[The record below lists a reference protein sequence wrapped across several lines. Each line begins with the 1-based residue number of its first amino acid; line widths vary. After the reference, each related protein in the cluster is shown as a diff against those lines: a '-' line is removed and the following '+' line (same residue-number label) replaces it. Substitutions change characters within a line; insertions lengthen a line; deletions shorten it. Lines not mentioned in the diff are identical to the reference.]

1 VVTLAVRI
9 DGLKA
14 PGHGSRMQMIL
25 RVTTAIFGLFLG
37 VNGTA
42 AEKKARGPV
51 EPHPV
56 SKTFYV
62 SGMSTPQQISD
73 ITAAVAKLPSVTAV
87 KELTPTSG
95 YVRVDFDTHKIASHL
110 VAQTIMD
117 QGPFTV
123 MLKFEIPE
131 YAAHAERIDALFAK
145 LLAERQVKIE
155 SVDKKKGQF
164 VLTYLPIK
172 PDPAD
177 PRKVGFNPGHLG
189 HPIHDAPPS
198 GMGLT
203 LRMTEAPRTG
213 AGVAKGKRKGNV
225 P

>member
-1 VVTLAVRI
+1 
-9 DGLKA
+9 
-14 PGHGSRMQMIL
+14 MQAIL
-25 RVTTAIFGLFLG
+25 RVTVALLGLGL
-37 VNGTA
+37 VASSMA
-42 AEKKARGPV
+42 AEKKAKGV
-51 EPHPV
+51 LAPHPI

-62 SGMSTPQQISD
+62 AGVNSAQQID
-73 ITAAVAKLPSVTAV
+73 AINDAVAKLPSVTAV

-123 MLKFEIPE
+123 TLKFEIPE
-131 YAAHAERIDALFAK
+131 YANNCAKIDALFAR
-145 LLAERQVKIE
+145 LLKERQVKIDT
-155 SVDKKKGQF
+155 VDATKGQF

-172 PDPAD
+172 PDASD

-189 HPIHDAPPS
+189 HPIHDAPPA

-203 LRMTEAPRTG
+203 MRMTEAPRTG
-213 AGVAKGKRKGNV
+213 AEAKKSKRKANA

>member
-1 VVTLAVRI
+1 
-9 DGLKA
+9 
-14 PGHGSRMQMIL
+14 MQMIL
-25 RVTTAIFGLFLG
+25 RAMVAVFALVVAAGS
-37 VNGTA
+37 TA
-42 AEKKARGPV
+42 AEKKAKGAL
-51 EPHPV
+51 EPHPI

-62 SGMSTPQQISD
+62 SGVSNAQQVAA
-73 ITAAVAKLPSVTAV
+73 ITDAVGRLPSVTGI

-123 MLKFEIPE
+123 TLKFSIPE
-131 YAAHAERIDALFAK
+131 YAGNAAKIDALFAK
-145 LLAERQVKIE
+145 LLKERQVKIE
-155 SVDKKKGQF
+155 PIDAKKGDF

-172 PDPAD
+172 PDAAD

-198 GMGLT
+198 GLGLA
-203 LRMTEAPRTG
+203 LRMTEAPRADSASTK
-213 AGVAKGKRKGNV
+213 ARRKAN
-225 P
+225 